1 MTIIEPTIEEKQRHD
16 ESELLKSIENM
27 NKNFRIFRDQNLGK
41 NKDNIIYNDEYQ
53 GLCGTKLI
61 NGYNYMEAPENN
73 IHNNLNSQL
82 LNSEYTEEHFN
93 KFLNY
98 QNISPMISKN
108 STEPN
113 TLCNSD
119 MSNMEAFMSQNLINF
134 QDILK
139 LIVIGDKSVGKT
151 LFVNRF
157 VNDFDSPT
165 NTNELLK
172 YYPTER

>member
-1 MTIIEPTIEEKQRHD
+1 MSVIEPTIEEKQRHD
-16 ESELLKSIENM
+16 ESELIKTIENM

-41 NKDNIIYNDEYQ
+41 NKENTNDEYQ
-53 GLCGTKLI
+53 GLSGTKLVC
-61 NGYNYMEAPENN
+61 GYNYIEAPENN
-73 IHNNLNSQL
+73 NENNINSQFY
-82 LNSEYTEEHFN
+82 NSEFAEENYNRF
-93 KFLNY
+93 FNY

-157 VNDFDSPT
+157 VNDFDTST
-165 NTNELLK
+165 ETSELLK
-172 YYPTER
+172 YNPTER